1 MNFVFECGLDVG
13 KKYCNLQS
21 TVVNEGGLAEL
32 FRNSGKNLDALL
44 LFSFVRENISFQ
56 VQHLIAEINV
66 KM

>member
-1 MNFVFECGLDVG
+1 MSFVFECGPDVG
-13 KKYCNLQS
+13 KKYRNLQS

-32 FRNSGKNLDALL
+32 FRNSGKKPDVLF